1 MSSDIAVAD
10 DWESVAAVPSIASE
24 SKPAEGRIAD
34 DDVYSYNDDASSC
47 LTTMTPM
54 TQSVVDG
61 FGAGASAA
69 AAAASGSRRLP
80 REPSFSYVNVGR
92 QYDFVR
98 MLDDSGDEEDDGN
111 TDATSFLS
119 WGADDEDGG
128 FDGGIEGGTVASGT
142 ASGEKEEKGLLDL
155 AGNRKQGL
163 KTGTEARAG
172 PNIEEPKGHF
182 PDSTRDEASRE
193 IYWEPPTTTSISA
206 ASGRSHRKRAPRCFG
221 RLLRRFS
228 LGDDKN
234 QRRRPMLVVINDFF
248 YFF

>member
-10 DWESVAAVPSIASE
+10 DWESLAAVLSITSE
-24 SKPAEGRIAD
+24 SKPGEERIAG

-61 FGAGASAA
+61 FGAGAPAAA
-69 AAAASGSRRLP
+69 AAAASGNRWLP

-98 MLDDSGDEEDDGN
+98 MLDDSGDDDEDDGI
-111 TDATSFLS
+111 TDATSLLS
-119 WGADDEDGG
+119 WGVDGDDGDDDSGG
-128 FDGGIEGGTVASGT
+128 VEGGTVASGT
-142 ASGEKEEKGLLDL
+142 AFGENEKKGLEDL
-155 AGNRKQGL
+155 AGNRK
-163 KTGTEARAG
+163 RAG
-172 PNIEEPKGHF
+172 PNIEDSKGHF

-193 IYWEPPTTTSISA
+193 IYWEPPPTSISA
-206 ASGRSHRKRAPRCFG
+206 ASGRCHRRRAPRCFG

-228 LGDDKN
+228 LRGDKN
-234 QRRRPMLVVINDFF
+234 QRRRPMLVVINDYF

>member
-1 MSSDIAVAD
+1 VD
-10 DWESVAAVPSIASE
+10 DWESVAAVFSTASE
-24 SKPAEGRIAD
+24 SKPGEGRIAD

-54 TQSVVDG
+54 TQSVLEG
-61 FGAGASAA
+61 FGAGAPAA
-69 AAAASGSRRLP
+69 AAATGSRWLP

-98 MLDDSGDEEDDGN
+98 MLDDSGDDEDDDGI

-119 WGADDEDGG
+119 WGADDDDGG
-128 FDGGIEGGTVASGT
+128 FDGGVEGGTVASGT
-142 ASGEKEEKGLLDL
+142 ASGGKEEKGLLDL
-155 AGNRKQGL
+155 AGNRKRGL
-163 KTGTEARAG
+163 RTGTEARAG
-172 PNIEEPKGHF
+172 PNIEESKGHF

-228 LGDDKN
+228 LRGDKN
-234 QRRRPMLVVINDFF
+234 QRRRPMLVVINDYF